1 MTTQVIDIAKQL
13 SQASPS
19 LAAQMWTDIA
29 KDRALAISVHAAL
42 EPSARVELAQK
53 LAESQNGRF
62 FRSQ

>member
-1 MTTQVIDIAKQL
+1 MTAQVIDIAKQL

-19 LAAQMWTDIA
+19 LAAQIWTDIA
-29 KDRALAISVHAAL
+29 KDRALAIEVHGAL
-42 EPSARVELAQK
+42 EPTARVELAQK

>member
-19 LAAQMWTDIA
+19 LAAQIWTHIA

-42 EPSARVELAQK
+42 APRARVNLAKK
-53 LAESQNGRF
+53 LAESQNTTF
-62 FRSQ
+62 